1 MLPMINL
8 LVYHILS
15 PAEQCFK
22 SECMRWFRKV
32 VIEKLFGSICSIE
45 KPFKSNIKL
54 ADVMNRSKFIDED
67 NMTLFLVLIG
77 PAN

>member
-1 MLPMINL
+1 
-8 LVYHILS
+8 
-15 PAEQCFK
+15 
-22 SECMRWFRKV
+22 MRWFRKV
-32 VIEKLFGSICSIE
+32 VIEKLFGSICLIE